1 MKAQIKNLQKKHKI
15 NSRHIKKTADTVG
28 KIRELK
34 DVSLVFYFVTNSQ
47 IKALNRRFLGKN
59 RLTDVIAFSLEPYCA
74 EIFIAP
80 GVVFENAALYHSIY
94 EQELLRCVIHGMLHI
109 AGYTDY
115 AEKEKTAMWKRQES
129 LLKKCF

>member
-15 NSRHIKKTADTVG
+15 NSRQIKKTADTVG

-59 RLTDVIAFSLEPYCA
+59 RLTDVIAFGLDQHCA

-80 GVVFENAALYHSIY
+80 GVVFANAVAYRVAY
-94 EQELLRCVIHGMLHI
+94 EQELLRCVIHGMLHV
-109 AGYTDY
+109 AGYADY

-129 LLKKCF
+129 LLKKFF